1 MYKLTICISASLCL
15 IFFISKVT
23 YGEKCDK
30 VINNCE
36 CVLKNNSVIDLTS
49 TAFNNGTPRYSFKN
63 IKDASNQTLPNE
75 YFFFNPCFPFSL
87 GSVFPSSDKFKN
99 CTNDFGCIFVISN
112 DTKYQE
118 EVISS
123 NAKSTF
129 TSSNLTYKENEKSL
143 TVILHCDKTVEKGEV
158 EEVLK
163 NGNEYT
169 LTLTTKCACADG
181 CHAPEPTPKPTPE
194 PKSGSKLSTGS
205 ILLIVFF
212 TFLVIYI
219 IGGIIWNGYCLGAS
233 GIELLPNLEFW
244 REFPALVTDG
254 ARFTAQCCMNR
265 TTTYDSV

>member
-1 MYKLTICISASLCL
+1 MYKLTISISASLCI
-15 IFFISKVT
+15 IFFISKVA
-23 YGEKCDK
+23 YGENCEK

-49 TAFNNGTPRYSFKN
+49 TANNNGTPRYSFIN
-63 IKDASNQTLPNE
+63 IKDASTDNQTGPTE

-87 GSVFPSSDKFKN
+87 ESVFPSSDKFKN
-99 CTNDFGCIFVISN
+99 CKNDFACIFHLSN
-112 DTKYQE
+112 DEKYQE

-123 NAKSTF
+123 NVKPTF
-129 TSSNLTYKENEKSL
+129 TSLDLSYKEKEKSL
-143 TVILHCDKTVEKGEV
+143 TVFLHCDKTAEKAKV

-169 LTLTTKCACADG
+169 LNLTTKCACAGG
-181 CHAPEPTPKPTPE
+181 CHAPEPTPE

-205 ILLIVFF
+205 ILLIVLF

-254 ARFTAQCCMNR
+254 ARFTVQCCMNR